1 MIMFSIY
8 EKNSD
13 WMLAVV
19 KFKNAFF
26 LCECVTEQQIKDQE
40 KMTSEH
46 RAFCH
51 YGHKFE
57 DYVTKSR
64 TFQREKRRSIQ
75 MMDLFSDANTEE
87 IIDPSKQFTGV
98 FQSTI
103 DRYRLVYGAEMDCV
117 LEKPSTNKE
126 HIELKV
132 CAGKSLNDLT
142 FQL

>member
-1 MIMFSIY
+1 MIMFSTY
-8 EKNSD
+8 EKHSD

-26 LCECVTEQQIKDQE
+26 LCECVTEQQKKEQE
-40 KMTSEH
+40 NMTSEH

-64 TFQREKRRSIQ
+64 TFQREKRRTRQ
-75 MMDLFSDANTEE
+75 TMDLFLDANTEE

-103 DRYRLVYGAEMDCV
+103 DRYQLVYGAEMDCV
-117 LEKPSTNKE
+117 LENSSTNKE

-132 CAGKSLNDLT
+132 CAGKSFDDLK